1 MLDKKDLDAIDQLI
15 TSQLNAVLKHKF
27 EEAVEVMFANDNTD
41 NTDNTDDIPTSSHRK
56 YEKGLDRLRKT
67 TYITAELE
75 DALKYRTY
83 HDRSKNESGHIRAA
97 LEAYL
102 VDDIKCIK
110 ANKSK

>member
-27 EEAVEVMFANDNTD
+27 EEVVEVMFAND

>member
-1 MLDKKDLDAIDQLI
+1 
-15 TSQLNAVLKHKF
+15 
-27 EEAVEVMFANDNTD
+27 MFAND

-83 HDRSKNESGHIRAA
+83 RDRSKNESGHIRAA

-110 ANKSK
+110 ASKSK

>member
-15 TSQLNAVLKHKF
+15 NRQLNAVLKHKF

-41 NTDNTDDIPTSSHRK
+41 DIPTYSHRK

-83 HDRSKNESGHIRAA
+83 RDRSKNESGHIRAA

-110 ANKSK
+110 ASKSK